1 MKLTEKDKKEVLKF
15 LGKHKLMSL
24 GTYYREPWAA
34 SLYYLFDDEFN
45 FYLVSG
51 TKTIHAQ
58 NILKNPKVSITIAD
72 SKQDP
77 KGKKIGFQARGI
89 AKAINSAEELKQ
101 IIIAWN
107 KRGFVPVTYKLF
119 MKAWKS
125 KFYKVRLNKLQ
136 MFDENQT
143 EEKEVRIWKLS

>member
-1 MKLTEKDKKEVLKF
+1 MKLTEKDKKEIVTF

-24 GTYYREPWAA
+24 GTYYKEPWAA
-34 SLYYLFDDEFN
+34 PVYYLFDDDLN
-45 FYLVSG
+45 FYFVSG

-77 KGKKIGFQARGI
+77 RGKKVGFQARGI
-89 AKAINSAEELKQ
+89 AKAVNSAEELKQ

-125 KFYKVRLNKLQ
+125 RFYKIKLTDIKI
-136 MFDENQT
+136 FDENKSKA
-143 EEKEVRIWKLS
+143 EEDRMWKL

>member
-15 LGKHKLMSL
+15 LSKHKLMSL
-24 GTYYREPWAA
+24 GTYYKLPWSACV
-34 SLYYLFDDEFN
+34 YYLFDEDFN
-45 FYLVSG
+45 LYFVSG
-51 TKTIHAQ
+51 IKTIHSQ
-58 NILKNPKVSITIAD
+58 NISKNGKVSLTIVD
-72 SKQDP
+72 SRQDP
-77 KGKKIGFQARGI
+77 KGKKVGLQARGI

-125 KFYKVRLNKLQ
+125 RFYKIKLTDIK
-136 MFDENQT
+136 MFDQNKPK
-143 EEKEVRIWKLS
+143 EEEDRMWKI